1 MLSNELAWKF
11 LEFGRD
17 RVVEPMAIIG
27 EVLDPIVENA
37 IKKKGEKGSSPAGD
51 DLEGE
56 TLLSHLVNLTDG
68 EHRPC
73 FFLFFSLVSYVSPD
87 PKLIRDETLNIL
99 IAGRDTVR
107 LTCPM
112 GRSLADDVT
121 IP

>member
-1 MLSNELAWKF
+1 MLSNERAWKF
-11 LEFGRD
+11 LEFWQD

-37 IKKKGEKGSSPAGD
+37 IKKKGEKGSNTAGD

-68 EHRPC
+68 EHCPC
-73 FFLFFSLVSYVSPD
+73 FCCFSSAAQVFPD

-107 LTCPM
+107 LACSM
-112 GRSLADDVT
+112 GGVWLT
-121 IP
+121 M